1 MLQLSAD
8 RHPVDCTGCIPPPI
22 KRWIS
27 QRKERKKNE
36 KLNKDIAFSN
46 QGLETLQA
54 KKDFLDDKCKKIE
67 EQIVDMDPA
76 NQVAIRKVYTRLRIV
91 QKQSNGYQNMID
103 SIDSQMLQLTTLND
117 NEECLKL
124 VDRISK
130 TVSTAVK
137 PMNSQQV
144 ETIIETVSE
153 NTIEFKENND
163 RMNELH
169 EGVAG
174 PVDEEEED
182 EAFEI
187 YMKNLQEKK
196 AMVIEEKILSAAS
209 GPMKLTTGESKR
221 EVNPPVV
228 RIEKHKEIVW

>member
-1 MLQLSAD
+1 
-8 RHPVDCTGCIPPPI
+8 
-22 KRWIS
+22 
-27 QRKERKKNE
+27 
-36 KLNKDIAFSN
+36 
-46 QGLETLQA
+46 
-54 KKDFLDDKCKKIE
+54 
-67 EQIVDMDPA
+67 
-76 NQVAIRKVYTRLRIV
+76 
-91 QKQSNGYQNMID
+91 
-103 SIDSQMLQLTTLND
+103 
-117 NEECLKL
+117 
-124 VDRISK
+124 
-130 TVSTAVK
+130 
-137 PMNSQQV
+137 MNSQQV